1 MLPSP
6 LPPCPFPSPSLPPCW
21 PPQDS
26 WVLKALGKEP
36 MLVAAA
42 DHIDIDWE
50 AMWRERL
57 SEQARLTA
65 LGWSAKMKLEA
76 LVVNIRWV
84 PGAAAGGTSV
94 WGGGGQTAS
103 T

>member
-1 MLPSP
+1 M
-6 LPPCPFPSPSLPPCW
+6 
-21 PPQDS
+21 
-26 WVLKALGKEP
+26 LKALGKEP

-76 LVVNIRWV
+76 LVVNIRWA
-84 PGAAAGGTSV
+84 PGAAAAARDAAGHC
-94 WGGGGQTAS
+94 GGQACGLAADKLLQCPGTRHAS
-103 T
+103 ITSA